1 MLEQPV
7 RARSDPSGH
16 QVVEITVRRGYQPDS
31 IRAYAGVPLR
41 IVFWREDD
49 DICSERVVFSNPRL
63 DHRLSATGATMIDLP
78 AQPPGGI
85 RFTCGMG
92 RYRGHIE
99 IVDDRRAPI
108 VARLCNHAKRLE
120 APLRRA
126 AVLWICS
133 LPLIALVA
141 ILDLVPPAAA
151 TAAAGMA
158 LVAWVAGC
166 LWAFRSWTNSRSRR
180 RR

>member
-1 MLEQPV
+1 
-7 RARSDPSGH
+7 
-16 QVVEITVRRGYQPDS
+16 
-31 IRAYAGVPLR
+31 
-41 IVFWREDD
+41 
-49 DICSERVVFSNPRL
+49 
-63 DHRLSATGATMIDLP
+63 MIDLP

-133 LPLIALVA
+133 LPPIALVA
-141 ILDLVPPAAA
+141 ILGLDPAAA

-158 LVAWVAGC
+158 LVAWAAGC
-166 LWAFRSWTNSRSRR
+166 LWVFRSWTNLRSRSRR
-180 RR
+180 

>member
-63 DHRLSATGATMIDLP
+63 DHSATGATTIDLP